1 MIPLLLTFLAG
12 NPTEPAASEL
22 PSSETTPTSPS
33 VAPPSSDSSAPAA
46 PADIVITVDGM
57 VCSFCVQGVERTM
70 RRIDGVAD
78 VALSLESKTISL
90 WMKPDGTVEDAFL
103 RDQIKASGFDARD
116 IVREPPTPAEPNN

>member
-1 MIPLLLTFLAG
+1 MIPLLLTILAG
-12 NPTEPAASEL
+12 NPTEPAASAL
-22 PSSETTPTSPS
+22 PASETTPTSPS
-33 VAPPSSDSSAPAA
+33 VAPPPSDSSAPAT

-90 WMKPDGTVEDAFL
+90 WMKPNGTVEDSLL